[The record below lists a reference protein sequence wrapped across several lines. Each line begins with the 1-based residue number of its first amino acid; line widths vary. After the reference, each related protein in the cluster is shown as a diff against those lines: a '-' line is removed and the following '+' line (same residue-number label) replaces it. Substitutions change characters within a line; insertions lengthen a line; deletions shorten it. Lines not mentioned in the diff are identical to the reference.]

1 MKIIMSRRAFV
12 RIITFTLAIFL
23 VAMSCAIINKNRYQ
37 DVSLK
42 LENSYIESIE
52 SLASSTDNINTT
64 LKKGIY
70 SGSPKM
76 LSELSSKLWHDSS
89 IAKSAL
95 SQLPMGDN
103 QLEKTNKFLSQVG
116 NYAVSISEK
125 ASKGEGLSLEE
136 YTNLAA
142 LSSFS
147 DELKTE
153 MWALETKIQ
162 SGQIK
167 FHEVYADVNSY
178 NESQPP
184 EIYEGFA
191 SMEEGFENYPTLIYD
206 GPFSDHLIEKQP
218 LMTEGKVEISQED
231 ALTIAAK
238 ACNTHPEKLNIASDE
253 NSKMPSYRFDGEN
266 VTASVT
272 KAGGL
277 LSYMIKTRA
286 LSEPTL
292 TVNDAL
298 SAANIYLQSLE
309 INNMIT
315 TYYETY
321 GDICTINFAGTL
333 GDKTV
338 YTDLIKVSVALDN
351 GEILGMDARGY
362 IVNHYERED
371 PAPTKTLEEAQAVI
385 SPLLT
390 INKSKLAIIP
400 SKGLDEV
407 QTYEFN
413 CTSRN
418 GTNVLV
424 YVNADT
430 LEEEQILL
438 LYITE
443 NGVLTV

>member
-1 MKIIMSRRAFV
+1 MKIIMSKRNFV
-12 RIITFTLAIFL
+12 RIITFVLALFL
-23 VAMSCAIINKNRYQ
+23 VAFSCAVRNKKSYK

-42 LENSYIESIE
+42 LENTYIEAIE

-70 SGSPKM
+70 AGSPKM

-125 ASKGEGLSLEE
+125 ASNGEGLSLEE

-142 LSSFS
+142 LSNFS

-153 MWALETKIQ
+153 MWELETKIQ

-167 FHEVYADVNSY
+167 LNEVYSDMNSY
-178 NESQPP
+178 DESKPP
-184 EIYEGFA
+184 QVYEGFT

-206 GPFSDHLIEKQP
+206 GPFSDHITQKQP
-218 LMTEGKVEISQED
+218 LMIQGKVAVSQEQ
-231 ALTIAAK
+231 AIATAAK
-238 ACNTHPEKLNIASDE
+238 ACNVDSQMLNAEADE
-253 NSKMPSYRFDGEN
+253 NSTMPSFRFGGEN
-266 VTASVT
+266 TTVSVT

-277 LSYMIKTRA
+277 LSYMLKSRKIG
-286 LSEPTL
+286 EPTL
-292 TVNDAL
+292 SVNDAL
-298 SAANIYLQSLE
+298 STANIYLQSLE

-321 GDICTINFAGTL
+321 GDICTINFAGAL

-351 GEILGMDARGY
+351 GEILGFDARGY
-362 IVNHYERED
+362 IVNHFERED
-371 PAPTKTLEEAQAVI
+371 TPPSKTVDEAKEVI

-407 QTYEFN
+407 LAYEFN

>member
-1 MKIIMSRRAFV
+1 MKIIMSRRRFV

-23 VAMSCAIINKNRYQ
+23 VVASCSIMNKNKYK

-42 LENSYIESIE
+42 LENTYIESIE

-70 SGSPKM
+70 AGSPKM

-142 LSSFS
+142 LSNFS
-147 DELKTE
+147 EELKNE

-167 FHEVYADVNSY
+167 LHEVYSDMNSY
-178 NESQPP
+178 DESEPP
-184 EIYEGFA
+184 EVYEGFA
-191 SMEEGFENYPTLIYD
+191 SMEEGFESYPTLIYD
-206 GPFSDHLIEKQP
+206 GPFSDHLTQKQP
-218 LMTEGKVEISQED
+218 LMIQGKVTIGEEA
-231 ALTIAAK
+231 ALAVAAK
-238 ACNTHPEKLNIASDE
+238 ACGAEPETLTVATEE
-253 NSKMPSYRFDGEN
+253 NSKMPSYRFDSDN
-266 VTASVT
+266 TTVSVT

-277 LSYMIKTRA
+277 LSYMLKSRKIG
-286 LSEPTL
+286 EPTL
-292 TVNDAL
+292 SINDAL
-298 SAANIYLQSLE
+298 STANIYLQSLD
-309 INNMIT
+309 INNMVT

-351 GEILGMDARGY
+351 GEILGFDARGY

-371 PAPTKTLEEAQAVI
+371 TAPAKSIEEAKQVI

-407 QTYEFN
+407 LAYEFN

-418 GTNVLV
+418 DTNVLV

-443 NGVLTV
+443 NGVLTM